1 MVDFTV
7 LVIGAGK
14 IGAFFDSP
22 SDEAVLSHGHAFTRH
37 PGFRL
42 LGFVD
47 TDLIKARQAALIWG
61 GEAFES
67 LDAAFEHHKVDVA
80 VVAVPDEFHGQ
91 TLNQLANYQL
101 KCVFAEKP
109 LAKSLHEAEKITAL
123 YREKNIP
130 LAVNYMR
137 RFVPEFVDLRSR
149 IASGEFG
156 PFLGGS
162 GYYGKGTLHNGS
174 HLVDLLRYLL
184 DEITAVTPLGCILDW
199 NENDPTCSAA
209 LGLSCGGQVIVQAV
223 DCRNFTLFELD
234 LLFAGKRVRILD
246 SGFAIE
252 LYDIEDSSLFTGY
265 RILSGPLRLDTS
277 LSTALFS
284 AAEAIHDCLTKAKP
298 LACGADDGVKA
309 IEICTRMIVEQ

>member
-1 MVDFTV
+1 MADFTV

-22 SDEAVLSHGHAFTRH
+22 GDEDVLSHGHAFTRH
-37 PGFRL
+37 PGFNL

-47 TDLIKARQAALIWG
+47 TDLIKARQAAQVWG

-67 LDAAFEHHKVDVA
+67 LDAAFEHHKIDVA
-80 VVAVPDEFHGQ
+80 IVAVPDEFHGQ
-91 TLNQLANYQL
+91 TLYQLANYQL
-101 KCVFAEKP
+101 KCVFSEKP
-109 LAKSLHEAEKITAL
+109 LAKSLYEAEEISEL
-123 YREKNIP
+123 YLEKNIP
-130 LAVNYMR
+130 LTVNYMR

-156 PFLGGS
+156 PFLGGT

-174 HLVDLLRYLL
+174 HMVDLLHYLL
-184 DEITAVTPLGCILDW
+184 GEITTVTPLGCILDW

-209 LGLSCGGQVIVQAV
+209 LGLSCGGQAIVQAV

-234 LLFAGKRVRILD
+234 LLFAGKRVRIVD
-246 SGFAIE
+246 SGFVLE
-252 LYDIEDSSLFTGY
+252 LYDIEDSSLFAGY
-265 RILSGPLRLDTS
+265 RILSAPLRLNTS

-284 AAEAIHDCLTKAKP
+284 AAEAIYACMTEAKP
-298 LACGADDGVKA
+298 LPCAADDGVKA
-309 IEICTRMIVEQ
+309 IEICTRMIGEQ